1 MKLHINNRFGI
12 RVFIFGIVFAA
23 CTAFS
28 AAAYDASAL
37 VDSTT
42 YSKLKKDGQIT
53 YSYYKKTNVK
63 LTLTPNT
70 TLAKASTKN
79 WTNSEDPVFIVENL
93 YLMPKSKLGSGN
105 PSKTNIEYAS
115 KVIRSVSKMQGMK
128 YYSDGKL
135 ETLYKEA
142 YTIKGPKDRTKVADD
157 TAGSADGKVLYCMQN
172 DNSFGKTNYRMDYRQ
187 TASEVSSC
195 FTNTTPL
202 YVGPIKGINNG
213 NLKINLVI
221 IDCGEDIMVYML
233 VQAKFPALAI
243 LENSMNSSF
252 TSRLDAIYKWF
263 ISQF

>member
-1 MKLHINNRFGI
+1 MPMKI
-12 RVFIFGIVFAA
+12 RICLFTLIFAFCPVF
-23 CTAFS
+23 TAV
-28 AAAYDASAL
+28 AYDASSL
-37 VDSTT
+37 VDSNT
-42 YSKLKKDGQIT
+42 YAELKKKGQLQKT
-53 YSYYKKTNVK
+53 YYKKTNVQ
-63 LTLTPNT
+63 LTLVPNT
-70 TLAKASTKN
+70 ALAKATTKN
-79 WTNSEDPVFIVENL
+79 WTNSEAPVFIVENL
-93 YLMPKSKLGSGN
+93 YLMPKKKMGSGDS
-105 PSKTNIEYAS
+105 SKTTINYAS

-142 YTIKGPKDRTKVADD
+142 YSIKGPNDRTKVADD

-172 DNSFGKTNYRMDYRQ
+172 DNSFGKTNYRMDYHQ

-221 IDCGEDIMVYML
+221 IDCGEDMMVYML
-233 VQAKFPALAI
+233 VQAKFPALAM

-252 TSRLDAIYKWF
+252 SSRLDAIYKWF

>member
-1 MKLHINNRFGI
+1 MKI
-12 RVFIFGIVFAA
+12 RACIFTVFFAVCSVFAA
-23 CTAFS
+23 S
-28 AAAYDASAL
+28 AYDAASL
-37 VDSTT
+37 VDSAT
-42 YSKLKKDGQIT
+42 YAKLKKEGQIQI
-53 YSYYKKTNVK
+53 SYYKKSNVK

-70 TLAKASTKN
+70 PLAKAATKN
-79 WTNSEDPVFIVENL
+79 WTNSEAPVFIVENL
-93 YLMPKSKLGSGN
+93 YLMPKKKLGSGD
-105 PSKTNIEYAS
+105 PSKTTINYAS

-142 YTIKGPKDRTKVADD
+142 YCIKGPKDRTKVADD

-172 DNSFGKTNYRMDYRQ
+172 DNSFGKTNYQLEYHQ
-187 TASEVSSC
+187 TATEVSSC

-221 IDCGEDIMVYML
+221 IDCGEDMMVYML

-263 ISQF
+263 VSQF